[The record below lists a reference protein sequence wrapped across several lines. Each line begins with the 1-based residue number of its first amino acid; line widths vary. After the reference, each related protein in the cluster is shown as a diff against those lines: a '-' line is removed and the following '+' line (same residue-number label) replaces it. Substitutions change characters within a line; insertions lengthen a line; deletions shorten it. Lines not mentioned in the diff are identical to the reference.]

1 MALLEA
7 RSIQK
12 VYTTRFGGNPVTA
25 LSNVSF
31 SMEAGEY
38 TVIMGESGSG
48 KTTLLNILAALDR
61 PTRGEVLLDRS
72 ARRISRLSAEIISVS
87 SSRILTCWIHSLSA
101 TTSFFRWYLPERIL
115 RK

>member
-31 SMEAGEY
+31 SM
-38 TVIMGESGSG
+38 
-48 KTTLLNILAALDR
+48 
-61 PTRGEVLLDRS
+61 
-72 ARRISRLSAEIISVS
+72 
-87 SSRILTCWIHSLSA
+87 
-101 TTSFFRWYLPERIL
+101 
-115 RK
+115 

>member
-48 KTTLLNILAALDR
+48 KTTLLNILGRAR
-61 PTRGEVLLDRS
+61 PAHQRRS
-72 ARRISRLSAEIISVS
+72 PSGRA
-87 SSRILTCWIHSLSA
+87 
-101 TTSFFRWYLPERIL
+101 
-115 RK
+115 